1 MAYEYLRLPSQ
12 YFAQFEQGK
21 ALSLAQIFV
30 GEVDTDPQIVE
41 NQKQVRLVL
50 EDGSTVD
57 VSQPVRTGSGGV
69 VTYEGSPAV
78 IMIDG
83 DYSIKIL
90 DSAGVQ
96 KYYFAEILS
105 SGDAVGTPSSYPME
119 SNGKTAEMELI
130 GSESDGSSQID
141 FDINGDPF
149 LQIIDDQDTPSQ
161 HVQINKELH
170 LTDNNKDV
178 VFDYTGSPISASSNL
193 VVTVNG
199 NEYIRLDDDQEG
211 ATDPH
216 IDLGHA
222 VRIASGELTMTT
234 TGKTLEFDY
243 VGDPFGASSHLTF
256 TVNGNDF
263 IKLDDD
269 QAGATDPHIDIYH
282 PIRSTSGE
290 LSLSDEGKTLSLNYV
305 GDPLGASS
313 NLSIDIDGREFIKL
327 DDDQAGATDPHID
340 LGYPVRIDSG
350 ELALKDNN
358 KNLVFDYIGSAI
370 SSSSN
375 LSITL
380 NGNQFVVF
388 DDDQEGAT
396 DPHVDFK
403 HPVRINGLDLTTESY
418 ADAGDAET
426 LVSANAYTDG
436 EVAGFS
442 YSNYPQTSKLGGFT
456 LDATYINKWIR
467 MDTPGAPATFT
478 FVLPDDASYAAPADT
493 VVGIKGNGSLPWI
506 IDYTNVTLEGNGL
519 ITTEFNST
527 ATFPNSSWILIQ
539 KVSSNRWQIV
549 GYSFNLIASAPH

>member
-290 LSLSDEGKTLSLNYV
+290 FSLSDEGKTLSFNYV
-305 GDPLGASS
+305 GDPFGASS

-327 DDDQAGATDPHID
+327 DDDQAGATDPQID
-340 LGYPVRIDSG
+340 
-350 ELALKDNN
+350 
-358 KNLVFDYIGSAI
+358 
-370 SSSSN
+370 
-375 LSITL
+375 
-380 NGNQFVVF
+380 
-388 DDDQEGAT
+388 
-396 DPHVDFK
+396 
-403 HPVRINGLDLTTESY
+403 
-418 ADAGDAET
+418 
-426 LVSANAYTDG
+426 
-436 EVAGFS
+436 
-442 YSNYPQTSKLGGFT
+442 
-456 LDATYINKWIR
+456 
-467 MDTPGAPATFT
+467 
-478 FVLPDDASYAAPADT
+478 
-493 VVGIKGNGSLPWI
+493 
-506 IDYTNVTLEGNGL
+506 
-519 ITTEFNST
+519 
-527 ATFPNSSWILIQ
+527 
-539 KVSSNRWQIV
+539 
-549 GYSFNLIASAPH
+549 

>member
-1 MAYEYLRLPSQ
+1 
-12 YFAQFEQGK
+12 
-21 ALSLAQIFV
+21 
-30 GEVDTDPQIVE
+30 
-41 NQKQVRLVL
+41 
-50 EDGSTVD
+50 
-57 VSQPVRTGSGGV
+57 
-69 VTYEGSPAV
+69 
-78 IMIDG
+78 
-83 DYSIKIL
+83 
-90 DSAGVQ
+90 
-96 KYYFAEILS
+96 
-105 SGDAVGTPSSYPME
+105 
-119 SNGKTAEMELI
+119 
-130 GSESDGSSQID
+130 
-141 FDINGDPF
+141 
-149 LQIIDDQDTPSQ
+149 
-161 HVQINKELH
+161 
-170 LTDNNKDV
+170 
-178 VFDYTGSPISASSNL
+178 
-193 VVTVNG
+193 
-199 NEYIRLDDDQEG
+199 
-211 ATDPH
+211 
-216 IDLGHA
+216 
-222 VRIASGELTMTT
+222 
-234 TGKTLEFDY
+234 
-243 VGDPFGASSHLTF
+243 
-256 TVNGNDF
+256 
-263 IKLDDD
+263 
-269 QAGATDPHIDIYH
+269 
-282 PIRSTSGE
+282 
-290 LSLSDEGKTLSLNYV
+290 
-305 GDPLGASS
+305 
-313 NLSIDIDGREFIKL
+313 
-327 DDDQAGATDPHID
+327 
-340 LGYPVRIDSG
+340 
-350 ELALKDNN
+350 
-358 KNLVFDYIGSAI
+358 VFDYIGSAI